1 MAKQV
6 NKIIVL
12 AVGMVFSLL
21 SYGGNDKI
29 MTYLN
34 GPSIDNVGYLSIADQ
49 QHTGLYAPPVTPSV
63 KSAAI
68 FAILKYEESL
78 FPEFDMPGNPIG
90 TEFNLTVTY
99 DITLVT
105 AAYSTVTLTNQ
116 VLSIDYNIDGSS
128 PTYKDIDVQRYLGY
142 MEAEI
147 SVTAISFT
155 TDLGATV
162 VTSFIP
168 EDVYFELSSE
178 VERYYPLSPIPLI
191 TTVSPNTHIINDEDP
206 LKNELLLT
214 WEYPLGAESF
224 DLEWVFVDI
233 SGDAATLM
241 NTIQTSTANYDWK
254 EATRINTT
262 NNYYSVSLA
271 YPSGMIVYRVR
282 PVGIDLVNGNYN
294 LTTTGDFTIPFTGTV
309 ANALTAGYAFPYIG
323 LDKEKNWTYK
333 VAYAEE
339 GKRKEGIQYF
349 DGSSRVR
356 QSTTILNTDQNAIVA
371 ETMYDFEGRPAINTL
386 PTPVPSKGIGFYE
399 NGTAPFNGEY
409 YKENYDADVNHAT
422 TGGGP
427 DPMPATTPG
436 SVSLTSQYYSQNN
449 TSSSLYRD
457 YTANANEFPF
467 SRTTYKR
474 DGTDRITEQA
484 SVGDQLQHGTVN
496 TTKYYYGTPA
506 DMEIERLFG
515 NEVGPSSFYQKNMVK
530 DPNGQVN
537 VSYLDKEGRTI
548 ATALAGNTP
557 DNLLPL
563 DYKPTDVFITRNL
576 LANNNVNGTT
586 SSSSSVLTISTPATN
601 VTINYTLSSMDYVEA
616 CLNNF
621 TSGVNPFECTYTL
634 DIKVLDENGVDLMMV
649 TTPSPLTNPSPVV
662 ITNPLTQAA
671 ITFDLGP
678 LEVGTYTIN
687 KTLKVDAPTTASYLS
702 DFEELIRDNMTNPLQ
717 QCVPYIEPAPVT
729 CDNSCEGICAE
740 AFRETYYDEVSEQ
753 NVTVYYDEEG
763 NSEDALGD
771 PYTYTDY
778 LGFVEACEL
787 ECDEAFIT
795 PTNLC
800 EQRHELMKSHMSPG
814 GQYFDNIHQKYLLLP
829 DGSLDLDANGNP
841 QPATN
846 PTYDINAWLENK
858 VATTAPNDIFD
869 FKTGSTEYTWDEIRA
884 NWNQAPWESIYPN
897 WLDTFVAHYHPE
909 YCAYKYNCLD
919 SLVVYE
925 GACYGGQFSCKIP
938 RAYIADYDKYMMMGA
953 DLSHVTKVKDV
964 IPGGNLEYMDFLN
977 PLKITQFTTNNGVTA
992 DNSNYMDATD
1002 TPSSGNDFLID
1013 PLFNSALCQT
1023 LSLSLMFIDDQG
1035 TCTDAPTW
1043 ITNKL
1048 KKFIEINDG
1057 TNPVY
1062 FHSIWYVMDD
1072 PADIAGTSPAG
1083 LPQYVIDF
1091 YKTIHGDGTTNFP
1104 GILDK
1109 TGADVTKQ
1117 NKYQFFRGVY
1127 KFYRDY
1133 ILYKQ
1138 FKDNPDAC
1146 GSGKAYEYWNP
1157 DVLTDFPAQG
1167 GVLDYSS
1174 YNMTRD
1180 HNYSSTSP
1188 SIDEHDWFTL
1198 VWYRNLAFDTYNSNP
1213 NTSQTLPAVTIATAS
1228 CNTDCENSAQDWL
1241 NQLASCIAAASLTPQ
1256 QIEDLETDLIA
1267 VCKFGCTLNPPIG
1280 SSDGDGGVSNTGS
1293 PNYFES
1299 FQQVI
1304 TYYLPGCNT
1313 TVVYPPIFP
1322 TTAGSTTECN
1332 CTQLT
1337 DYAATLSITPPFT
1350 QGNYTSIAN
1359 ALTTLTGTTYIAGDV
1374 ERWDNF
1380 CRDTVGDMIDFP
1392 PVLECINCKCDALAF
1407 FINTRFDDPGA
1418 SIDYDPYNLDAT
1430 QAAAVASLINTEF
1443 GTSYSG
1449 TEIQTLMTQCTAD
1462 NGAPLNNTEN
1472 TNFVDLPDLFRCNAN
1487 LQITDPEEDC
1497 AAELNATNLL
1507 NYLNLWEQQLAD
1519 TIAAF
1524 ETDYLAKCMLAL
1536 GTEDREVFTATY
1548 QLNEY
1553 MYTLYYYDQAGNLIK
1568 TVPPEG
1574 VIPEST
1580 DLVSNGAFYDDID
1593 DHRINPY
1600 DVVSNPLGTEH
1611 QNVEHTLI
1619 TQYKYDSYNKLIWQS
1634 TPDGGVTK
1642 FWYDVLGR
1650 QLLSQNAKQA
1660 AVPSSYVYNYIV
1672 YDALGRTTEVGEV
1685 ESTTEITDDILLY
1698 YEEEFL
1704 PWLNGK
1710 TGLITSTVYPATVK
1724 KQVTK
1729 TFYDEPLNG
1738 AVDALFA
1745 NGGQKELRTRITSV
1759 TREETYD
1766 LDGSG
1771 DPIDATYDYGTH
1783 YSYDIHGNVKELIQ
1797 ENKHLSLIA
1806 SGSVVKKLTYEYDL
1820 VSGNVNKVTY
1830 QPGRFD
1836 QFIHRYYYDADNR
1849 ITHAETSKDNHI
1861 WDTDAKYF
1869 YYEFG
1874 PLARTEI
1881 GEKQVAGTDYAYTLQ
1896 GWLKGVNSN
1905 TLKAN
1910 RDIGKDADLTTN
1922 GFNSHFATDAFG
1934 YSLGYFDGDYNAINN
1949 TIAAGNYFLADISGS
1964 NLETAAKSLYNGNIR
1979 LMTTALLD
1987 NLNNLLPVHGVAYRY
2002 DPANRIRSSN
2012 VFTDATVPTA
2022 NSFLSATDNGRY
2034 QTEHHYDL
2042 NGNITELK
2050 RNNDIGVG
2058 VGTFNMDDIK
2068 YKYANN
2074 ANGYLEAGSTG
2085 YLYADGSVSTPPVS
2099 PNFSTNKLTQI
2110 IDNKGVVNTTDI
2122 GITQASNNYTY
2133 DPIGQLIGDVSE
2145 QIDQITWD
2153 TYHKVQKIH
2162 YSDFGHPDLEF
2173 RYDGTGNRIAKIV
2186 KPKLANNTLKPQN
2199 EWTTYTYQRDASG
2212 NILAVYENN
2221 IDFIS
2226 GNTYKSTTTLSE
2238 RTIYGSSRL
2247 GLDVQPKTQV
2257 TYFNADFSS
2266 GPIPLPGN
2274 VMATIDPS
2282 QPVFLNSDETISVS
2296 VDPTEPS
2303 INATIEA
2310 HFADIYL
2317 TVPATA
2323 NPTDYIVNNGAVE
2336 NLGSGLLRIF
2346 AGNYVDITVL
2356 SNNMTINTSGYPGS
2370 FTSSL
2375 SVYLQAPGPIVIA
2388 PKFNLKNNYSRSIGT
2403 KIYEKSNHLGNVS
2416 VTLSDR
2422 KFPMKIAELN
2432 YHWNFEN
2439 TDDSEVN
2446 GSGLDPV
2453 TNTATYVSTVGY
2465 DGSDVIET
2473 NTGDYVEFA
2482 DDARLD
2488 FGTGDFT
2495 VAVWAYRVSQL
2506 TWGNFIVNKWNTSN
2520 SSGTNEWLLHFAG
2533 GISGTTS
2540 GPIFGIESGTTT
2552 YYAISPTVL
2561 NTGQWYFIVGKR
2573 EGDKLKVYV
2582 DGVLKATT
2590 VLPSSTVSVNN
2601 ISGRELLIGK
2611 NDNGQYS
2618 NMQVD
2623 NLMIFDNA
2631 LSDDQIAEMYSGNVY
2646 AYYEPDVKSYSDYY
2660 AFGSLLPGRN
2670 ASSGDYRYG
2679 FNGMEKDDEIK
2690 SSGNS
2695 YDFNARIYDSR
2706 LGRFLSLDPL
2716 ARDYPSQSDYAAFND
2731 NPIIFV
2737 DPTGKGG
2744 ELVITGEN
2752 TATLVINVVLYSDVV
2767 DNTQLQAL
2775 QASTQS
2781 YIKEN
2786 LSKEFTL
2793 KTKEGAHRGQYAK
2806 DLNVKFEINIEI
2818 KSFNEV
2824 TGAEGLAAKNKSAAN
2839 NYYYVGNT
2847 TSADGSGFVGGHQ
2860 EGNAGYVSSDAS
2872 GRVIPHE
2879 VISSL
2884 KIYNSGEQGEFSELH
2899 GHNEVTRESILHG
2912 SPVDG
2917 AKFTGADAAALSKSG
2932 VVQPTGARPT
2942 QIGDVTN
2949 QTYSNSGGDTPK
2961 ATPSEKK

>member
-29 MTYLN
+29 MTYLS
-34 GPSIDNVGYLSIADQ
+34 GPDIDNVGFLSIADQ

-68 FAILKYEESL
+68 FATLKYEESL

-128 PTYKDIDVQRYLGY
+128 PTYKDIDVHQYQGY

-155 TDLGATV
+155 TNLGATV
-162 VTSFIP
+162 ATSFLP
-168 EDVYFELSSE
+168 EDIYFELSSE
-178 VERYYPLSPIPLI
+178 VERYYPLSPVPLI

-233 SGDAATLM
+233 SDDLNSLM
-241 NTIQTSTANYDWK
+241 TTIQTSTAIYDWK

-309 ANALTAGYAFPYIG
+309 ANALTAGYAFPYMG

-687 KTLKVDAPTTASYLS
+687 KTLKVHAPTTASYLS

-717 QCVPYIEPAPVT
+717 QCVPYNEPDPVT

-740 AFRETYYDEVSEQ
+740 AFRETYYNEVSQ
-753 NVTVYYDEEG
+753 QMDTVYYDEAG

-771 PYTYTDY
+771 PYDINDY
-778 LGFVEACEL
+778 NLFVAACEL

-814 GQYFDNIHQKYLLLP
+814 GQYFDNIHQKYILLP
-829 DGSLDLDANGNP
+829 DGSLDLDVNGNP
-841 QPATN
+841 QPATS
-846 PTYDINAWLENK
+846 PTYDINGWLESAAGVNS
-858 VATTAPNDIFD
+858 TTAPNAIFGYAIVA
-869 FKTGSTEYTWDEIRA
+869 TSTEYTWDEIRT
-884 NWNQAPWESIYPN
+884 NWQLAPWEAAN
-897 WLDTFVAHYHPE
+897 TDWLDDFVAAYHPE
-909 YCAYKYNCLD
+909 YCAYEYNCVD
-919 SLVVYE
+919 DLVVYE
-925 GACYGGQFSCKIP
+925 GTCYGGQFSCTIP

-1023 LSLSLMFIDDQG
+1023 LNLPLQFIDDQG

-1146 GSGKAYEYWNP
+1146 GSGKTYEYWNP

-1407 FINTRFDDPGA
+1407 FINTRFDDPNA
-1418 SIDYDPYNLDAT
+1418 TPTPIDYDPYNLDAA
-1430 QAAAVASLINTEF
+1430 QAAAVAALMTTEF

-1462 NGAPLNNTEN
+1462 DGAPLNNTQN

-1519 TIAAF
+1519 EIADF
-1524 ETDYLAKCMLAL
+1524 ETDYLAKCMLAI

-1574 VIPEST
+1574 VIPHVTGTGTGATFVPDVFFT
-1580 DLVSNGAFYDDID
+1580 DVKN
-1593 DHRINPY
+1593 HRNDPITYP
-1600 DVVSNPLGTEH
+1600 H

-1685 ESTTEITDDILLY
+1685 ESTTEITNDILLH

-1738 AVDALFA
+1738 AVDALFT
-1745 NGGQKELRTRITSV
+1745 NGGQKELRTRVTSV

-1783 YSYDIHGNVKELIQ
+1783 YSYDIHGNVNELIQ

-1910 RDIGKDADLTTN
+1910 RDIGKDADLTMN

-1949 TIAAGNYFLADISGS
+1949 TIAANNYFLADISGS

-2074 ANGYLEAGSTG
+2074 ANGYLEAGATG

-2110 IDNKGVVNTTDI
+2110 IDNNGVVNTTDI

-2162 YSDFGHPDLEF
+2162 YFDFGHPDLEF

-2199 EWTTYTYQRDASG
+2199 EWTTYTYQRDALG
-2212 NILAVYENN
+2212 NTLAVYENN

-2238 RTIYGSSRL
+2238 RTIYGSSRI
-2247 GLDVQPKTQV
+2247 GLDIQPKTQV

-2370 FTSSL
+2370 FTSSS

-2403 KIYEKSNHLGNVS
+2403 KIYEKSNHLGNVL

-2422 KFPMKIAELN
+2422 KFPVDDRTS
-2432 YHWNFEN
+2432 
-2439 TDDSEVN
+2439 TDVN
-2446 GSGLDPV
+2446 GNPV
-2453 TNTATYVSTVGY
+2453 GTA
-2465 DGSDVIET
+2465 
-2473 NTGDYVEFA
+2473 
-2482 DDARLD
+2482 
-2488 FGTGDFT
+2488 
-2495 VAVWAYRVSQL
+2495 
-2506 TWGNFIVNKWNTSN
+2506 
-2520 SSGTNEWLLHFAG
+2520 
-2533 GISGTTS
+2533 
-2540 GPIFGIESGTTT
+2540 
-2552 YYAISPTVL
+2552 
-2561 NTGQWYFIVGKR
+2561 
-2573 EGDKLKVYV
+2573 
-2582 DGVLKATT
+2582 DGVMDYYDPN
-2590 VLPSSTVSVNN
+2590 VLS
-2601 ISGRELLIGK
+2601 
-2611 NDNGQYS
+2611 
-2618 NMQVD
+2618 
-2623 NLMIFDNA
+2623 F
-2631 LSDDQIAEMYSGNVY
+2631 
-2646 AYYEPDVKSYSDYY
+2646 SDYY
-2660 AFGSLLPGRN
+2660 PFGSPMPGRN
-2670 ASSGDYRYG
+2670 FSSGDYRYG
-2679 FNGMEKDDEIK
+2679 FNGMEKDNEV
-2690 SSGNS
+2690 N
-2695 YDFNARIYDSR
+2695 N
-2706 LGRFLSLDPL
+2706 
-2716 ARDYPSQSDYAAFND
+2716 
-2731 NPIIFV
+2731 
-2737 DPTGKGG
+2737 
-2744 ELVITGEN
+2744 ITG
-2752 TATLVINVVLYSDVV
+2752 S
-2767 DNTQLQAL
+2767 
-2775 QASTQS
+2775 S
-2781 YIKEN
+2781 Y
-2786 LSKEFTL
+2786 T
-2793 KTKEGAHRGQYAK
+2793 
-2806 DLNVKFEINIEI
+2806 
-2818 KSFNEV
+2818 
-2824 TGAEGLAAKNKSAAN
+2824 
-2839 NYYYVGNT
+2839 
-2847 TSADGSGFVGGHQ
+2847 
-2860 EGNAGYVSSDAS
+2860 
-2872 GRVIPHE
+2872 
-2879 VISSL
+2879 
-2884 KIYNSGEQGEFSELH
+2884 
-2899 GHNEVTRESILHG
+2899 
-2912 SPVDG
+2912 
-2917 AKFTGADAAALSKSG
+2917 
-2932 VVQPTGARPT
+2932 
-2942 QIGDVTN
+2942 
-2949 QTYSNSGGDTPK
+2949 
-2961 ATPSEKK
+2961 

>member
-49 QHTGLYAPPVTPSV
+49 QHTGLYVPSVTPSV

-68 FAILKYEESL
+68 FATLKYEESL

-90 TEFNLTVTY
+90 TEFNLIVTY

-147 SVTAISFT
+147 SVTAISFKNE
-155 TDLGATV
+155 LGATV
-162 VTSFIP
+162 ATSFLP

-178 VERYYPLSPIPLI
+178 VERYYPLSPVPLI

-224 DLEWVFVDI
+224 DLEWLFVDI
-233 SGDAATLM
+233 SDDDLTLM
-241 NTIQTSTANYDWK
+241 NTIQTSTAIYDWK

-262 NNYYSVSLA
+262 NNHYTVSLA

-309 ANALTAGYAFPYIG
+309 ANAYTAGYAFPYEG

-484 SVGDQLQHGTVN
+484 SVGDQLQQGTIN

-563 DYKPTDVFITRNL
+563 DYKPTDVFITRDL

-634 DIKVLDENGVDLMMV
+634 DIKVLDENGVDLMTV

-671 ITFDLGP
+671 VTFVLGP

-687 KTLKVDAPTTASYLS
+687 KTLKVHAPTTASYLAE
-702 DFEELIRDNMTNPLQ
+702 FEEFVRDSMINTNQ
-717 QCVPYIEPAPVT
+717 SCVPYNPPAPVT
-729 CDNSCEGICAE
+729 CNNSCEGICAE

-778 LGFVEACEL
+778 LDFVEACEL
-787 ECDEAFIT
+787 ECEEAFIT

-829 DGSLDLDANGNP
+829 DGSLDLDVNGNP
-841 QPATN
+841 QPATS
-846 PTYDINAWLENK
+846 PTYDINGWLESADGVNS
-858 VATTAPNDIFD
+858 TTAPNDIFD

-909 YCAYKYNCLD
+909 YCAYEYNCLD
-919 SLVVYE
+919 SLVVYDGE
-925 GACYGGQFSCKIP
+925 LNTCTIP
-938 RAYIADYDKYMMMGA
+938 RAYIADFDKYMMMGSDMA
-953 DLSHVTKVKDV
+953 LSKKQKQV
-964 IPGGNLEYMDFLN
+964 ISGGNLEYMDFLN
-977 PLKITQFTTNNGVTA
+977 PMGLLTSTTTNGPT
-992 DNSNYMDATD
+992 DNINNVLYMDATD
-1002 TPSSGNDFLID
+1002 TPTSGTDFLID
-1013 PLFNSALCQT
+1013 PLFDPLRCQT
-1023 LSLSLMFIDDQG
+1023 SNLSLQFVDDQG
-1035 TCTDAPTW
+1035 AGVVASVW

-1048 KKFIEINDG
+1048 KKFLEINDG
-1057 TNPVY
+1057 TNPAY

-1091 YKTIHGDGTTNFP
+1091 YKTIHGDGTANFP

-1133 ILYKQ
+1133 ILYKE
-1138 FKDNPDAC
+1138 FKDNWRAC
-1146 GSGKAYEYWNP
+1146 GNFYEGSAHHYEYWNP
-1157 DVLTDFPAQG
+1157 DVLTDNTLPE
-1167 GVLDYSS
+1167 VLDLTS

-1180 HNYSSTSP
+1180 QDYPSTTGVN
-1188 SIDEHDWFTL
+1188 EQDWFTL

-1213 NTSQTLPAVTIATAS
+1213 NTSQPLPAVTVGTAM
-1228 CNTDCENSAQDWL
+1228 CETDCENSAQDWL
-1241 NQLASCIAAASLTPQ
+1241 NQLASCIATASLTQQ
-1256 QIEDLETDLIA
+1256 QIDDLETDLIA
-1267 VCKFGCTLNPPIG
+1267 ICQLGCTLNPPVG
-1280 SSDGDGGVSNTGS
+1280 SSDGDGGTTSILASDDGTTS
-1293 PNYFES
+1293 LET
-1299 FQQVI
+1299 FQEVI
-1304 TYYLPGCNT
+1304 THYLSGCNT
-1313 TVVYPPIFP
+1313 TVVYPPTFP
-1322 TTAGSTTECN
+1322 TTSASTTECN

-1337 DYAATLSITPPFT
+1337 DYATTLSITAPFSA
-1350 QGNYTSIAN
+1350 GDYNDIAD
-1359 ALTTLTGTTYIAGDV
+1359 ALTSLTGTTYTPEDV
-1374 ERWDNF
+1374 ERWDDF

-1407 FINTRFDDPGA
+1407 FINTRFDDPEGA
-1418 SIDYDPYNLDAT
+1418 VDYDPYNLDNDE
-1430 QAAAVASLINTEF
+1430 AAAVASLINTEF

-1449 TEIQTLMTQCTAD
+1449 TDIETLMNQCVAD
-1462 NGAPLNNTEN
+1462 DGAPLNYTEN
-1472 TNFVDLPDLFRCNAN
+1472 TDFVDLPDLFRCNAN
-1487 LQITDPEEDC
+1487 LQIIDPEEDC

-1524 ETDYLAKCMLAL
+1524 ETNYLAKCM
-1536 GTEDREVFTATY
+1536 EDIADTNTRETFTATY
-1548 QLNEY
+1548 ELNEY

-1580 DLVSNGAFYDDID
+1580 DLVTNGAFYDDID

-1600 DVVSNPLGTEH
+1600 DAVSNPLGTEH

-1634 TPDGGVTK
+1634 TPDGGVTE

-1660 AVPSSYVYNYIV
+1660 DVLSSYVYNYII

-1710 TGLITSTVYPATVK
+1710 TGLITSTVYDPTVK

-1738 AVDALFA
+1738 VVDALFA
-1745 NGGQKELRTRITSV
+1745 NGGQKELRTRVTSV
-1759 TREETYD
+1759 TREETHD

-1771 DPIDATYDYGTH
+1771 DPVDATYDYGTH

-1806 SGSVVKKLTYEYDL
+1806 SSSVVKKLTYEYDL

-1881 GEKQVAGTDYAYTLQ
+1881 GEKQVAGSDYAYTLQ
-1896 GWLKGVNSN
+1896 GWIKGVNSN

-1949 TIAAGNYFLADISGS
+1949 TIAANNYFLADISGS

-2034 QTEHHYDL
+2034 ETEHHYDL

-2058 VGTFNMDDIK
+2058 VGTFNMDDIE

-2074 ANGYLEAGSTG
+2074 ANGYLEAGATG

-2110 IDNKGVVNTTDI
+2110 IDNNGVVNSTDI
-2122 GITQASNNYTY
+2122 GITQTSNNYTY

-2173 RYDGTGNRIAKIV
+2173 RYDAAGNRIAKIV

-2238 RTIYGSSRL
+2238 RAIYGSSRL
-2247 GLDVQPKTQV
+2247 GLDIQPKTQI

-2266 GPIPLPGN
+2266 GPIPLPGD
-2274 VMATIDPS
+2274 VMAAIDPS
-2282 QPVFLNSDETISVS
+2282 QPVFLNSDEIISVS

-2303 INATIEA
+2303 IDALIEA

-2346 AGNYVDITVL
+2346 AGNFVDITVL

-2375 SVYLQAPGPIVIA
+2375 LVNLQAPGPIVIA
-2388 PKFNLKNNYSRSIGT
+2388 PKHNLKNNYSRSIGT
-2403 KIYEKSNHLGNVS
+2403 KIYEKSNHLGNVL

-2422 KFPMKIAELN
+2422 KFPIDDRTS
-2432 YHWNFEN
+2432 
-2439 TDDSEVN
+2439 TDVN
-2446 GSGLDPV
+2446 GNPV
-2453 TNTATYVSTVGY
+2453 GTA
-2465 DGSDVIET
+2465 
-2473 NTGDYVEFA
+2473 
-2482 DDARLD
+2482 
-2488 FGTGDFT
+2488 
-2495 VAVWAYRVSQL
+2495 
-2506 TWGNFIVNKWNTSN
+2506 
-2520 SSGTNEWLLHFAG
+2520 
-2533 GISGTTS
+2533 
-2540 GPIFGIESGTTT
+2540 
-2552 YYAISPTVL
+2552 
-2561 NTGQWYFIVGKR
+2561 
-2573 EGDKLKVYV
+2573 
-2582 DGVLKATT
+2582 DGVMDYYDPN
-2590 VLPSSTVSVNN
+2590 VLS
-2601 ISGRELLIGK
+2601 
-2611 NDNGQYS
+2611 
-2618 NMQVD
+2618 
-2623 NLMIFDNA
+2623 F
-2631 LSDDQIAEMYSGNVY
+2631 
-2646 AYYEPDVKSYSDYY
+2646 SDYY
-2660 AFGSLLPGRN
+2660 PFGSPLIGRHTVQT
-2670 ASSGDYRYG
+2670 SSNLDQNGKKAYRFGYQG
-2679 FNGMEKDDEIK
+2679 SEKDFEITNVT
-2690 SSGNS
+2690 GTHVTT
-2695 YDFNARIYDSR
+2695 YFREIDTR
-2706 LGRFLSLDPL
+2706 LGRMWSNDP
-2716 ARDYPSQSDYAAFND
+2716 AFQPWQSPYSSMDNNPIMYNDILGDSTKYFND
-2731 NPIIFV
+2731 KGDLLLTSHDKLENAIVMISEGNLEAFQEKLTMAQQSQISADDDKLGKSLRGMGKSYIIDGMKEFLNTTQGDAPYEYGYEHGSYLYEDNGEIRIGSENITQKRYRGV
-2737 DPTGKGG
+2737 NLPTKKNAVGDLHTHPSAGKKD
-2744 ELVITGEN
+2744 EPHTGSFKHAPSEFDYDAN
-2752 TATLVINVVLYSDVV
+2752 YSGYNVVISPK
-2767 DNTQLQAL
+2767 
-2775 QASTQS
+2775 
-2781 YIKEN
+2781 YIYFIQVHEDKV
-2786 LSKEFTL
+2786 SKI
-2793 KTKEGAHRGQYAK
+2793 A
-2806 DLNVKFEINIEI
+2806 VKFNNTFSKKETDD
-2818 KSFNEV
+2818 FN
-2824 TGAEGLAAKNKSAAN
+2824 
-2839 NYYYVGNT
+2839 
-2847 TSADGSGFVGGHQ
+2847 
-2860 EGNAGYVSSDAS
+2860 
-2872 GRVIPHE
+2872 PW
-2879 VISSL
+2879 
-2884 KIYNSGEQGEFSELH
+2884 
-2899 GHNEVTRESILHG
+2899 NE
-2912 SPVDG
+2912 
-2917 AKFTGADAAALSKSG
+2917 
-2932 VVQPTGARPT
+2932 
-2942 QIGDVTN
+2942 
-2949 QTYSNSGGDTPK
+2949 
-2961 ATPSEKK
+2961 